1 MSASADLLKNRRNNH
16 RGNSEMNRKIR
27 VSTAAKRM
35 KQQGFT
41 LLEVVIAIAIVAMLA
56 AFILPGL
63 LQNKEDAKYSTALTQ
78 LEKDFPSAITR
89 QVSRTQTCSATTITK
104 ALLIERGLPDTTVW
118 NTAWSV
124 GAVTSNLVTIN
135 YTIDSTDAKTAA
147 DMATALAKTNNVQ
160 SATATGNSQIA
171 VSYRC
176 N

>member
-1 MSASADLLKNRRNNH
+1 MNQQKRLSA
-16 RGNSEMNRKIR
+16 
-27 VSTAAKRM
+27 AAFR

-41 LLEVVIAIAIVAMLA
+41 LLEIVIAIAIVALLA

-89 QVSRTQTCSATTITK
+89 QVSRTNTCSSTTITK
-104 ALLIERGLPDTTVW
+104 ALLLQRGLPTTTVW
-118 NTAWSV
+118 NTDWSV

-135 YTIDSTDAKTAA
+135 YTIDSSDSNTAS
-147 DMATALAKTNNVQ
+147 DMATALTKANNVQ
-160 SATATGNSQIA
+160 SATATGNTQIA
-171 VSYRC
+171 VAYRC